1 MDAPESRPRAV
12 LQLGPDAPGTG
23 SRDGRPAL
31 SPLLPRTLVEQVGDA
46 IVRAAALGELLPGDR
61 VVEADLA
68 RLLRVSRVPVREALR
83 MLESQG
89 VVVNTP
95 YRGMRLMEVSAARL
109 RDILKVRLELERL
122 AAREVLARPEA
133 RAALVAELEA
143 LCRVMD
149 AAAARADGYELA
161 RLDTEFHRALCRASG
176 NEALLGSFEPLARQ
190 LTIIFGFSALQ
201 KDLASVV
208 AEHVELNRAIARGDE
223 AELMELL
230 RIHII
235 DANEVLDH
243 DAFIRSR
250 RG

>member
-1 MDAPESRPRAV
+1 MDAPESRARAARQAGPNA
-12 LQLGPDAPGTG
+12 LGLGP
-23 SRDGRPAL
+23 RDDRPAL
-31 SPLLPRTLVEQVGDA
+31 SPLVQRTLVEQVGDA

-95 YRGMRLMEVSAARL
+95 YRGMRLMEVSADKL
-109 RDILKVRLELERL
+109 RGILKVRLELERL
-122 AAREVLARPEA
+122 AARELLARPEA
-133 RAALVAELEA
+133 RTALVAELDA
-143 LCRVMD
+143 LCGAM
-149 AAAARADGYELA
+149 AGAAARGDGYELA

-208 AEHVELNRAIARGDE
+208 AEHVELCRAIERGDE
-223 AELMELL
+223 AELMGLMKV
-230 RIHII
+230 HIV
-235 DANEVLDH
+235 DVNEVLDH
-243 DAFIRSR
+243 EAFIRSR